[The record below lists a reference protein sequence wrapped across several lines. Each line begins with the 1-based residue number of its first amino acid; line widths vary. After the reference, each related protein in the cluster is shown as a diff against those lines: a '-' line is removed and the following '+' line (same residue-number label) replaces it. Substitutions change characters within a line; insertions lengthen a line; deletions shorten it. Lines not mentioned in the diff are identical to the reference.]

1 MTDPARQR
9 TRLYLI
15 TPSDI
20 SDLSGFTKTFEAAIA
35 GGDVACLQVRIKP
48 DGLIDEAKTKAVAEA
63 LLPACRARDIA
74 LIINDSVDV
83 CLETGADG
91 VHLGHLDMRVK
102 DARKRLG
109 KQPIIGA
116 TAKNSRHVAMEAGE
130 QGADYVAF
138 GAFYPSET
146 KADTVPA
153 DRELLT
159 WWQSVMELPCVA
171 IGGISPARAKEISFA
186 GADFVAVSAGVWAH
200 PDGPGAAVAAFN
212 AALDEAEAAFKS
224 DVS

>member
-1 MTDPARQR
+1 MTDITRER

-15 TPSDI
+15 TPSSVPDVAA
-20 SDLSGFTKTFEAAIA
+20 FAKTFEGALE
-35 GGDVACLQVRIKP
+35 GGDVASLQVRIKP
-48 DGLIDEAKTKAVAEA
+48 DGLVDEVATEAVARV
-63 LLPACRARDIA
+63 LLPICRERDVA

-83 CLETGADG
+83 CEKVGADG
-91 VHLGHLDMRVK
+91 VHLGALDMRVK

-138 GAFYPSET
+138 GAFFPSET

-153 DRELLT
+153 DTELLT
-159 WWQSVMELPCVA
+159 WWQAVMELPCVA
-171 IGGISPARAKEISFA
+171 IGGITAERARELSAA
-186 GADFVAVSAGVWAH
+186 GADFLAVSAGVWAH
-200 PDGPGAAVAAFN
+200 PDGPAAAVRAFN
-212 AALDEAEAAFKS
+212 AALDEAADAF
-224 DVS
+224 

>member
-1 MTDPARQR
+1 MTDPTRQR

-15 TPSDI
+15 TPSDVH
-20 SDLSGFTKTFEAAIA
+20 DVPGFVKTVEAAA
-35 GGDVACLQVRIKP
+35 EGGDVASLQVRIKP
-48 DGLIDEAKTKAVAEA
+48 DGLIDEAKTRAVAEA
-63 LLPACRARDIA
+63 LLPACREREIA

-102 DARKRLG
+102 DARGRLG

-138 GAFYPSET
+138 GAFFPSET

-153 DRELLT
+153 DPELLS
-159 WWQSVMELPCVA
+159 WWQTVMELPCVA
-171 IGGISPARAKEISFA
+171 IGGITPDRAKDISLA

-200 PDGPGAAVAAFN
+200 PDGPAAAVAAFN
-212 AALDEAEAAFKS
+212 AALDEAEAAF
-224 DVS
+224 

>member
-1 MTDPARQR
+1 MSDPNRPR

-15 TPSDI
+15 TPPEIADV
-20 SDLSGFTKTFEAAIA
+20 DAFLKDAEAALD
-35 GGDVACLQVRIKP
+35 GGDVACLQVRVKP
-48 DGLIDEAKTKAVAEA
+48 GGVIDEAGTEAVARA
-63 LLPACRARDIA
+63 VQPLCRSRDVA

-83 CLETGADG
+83 CEKVGADG

-109 KQPIIGA
+109 KDLIIGA

-138 GAFYPSET
+138 GAFFPTET

-153 DRELLT
+153 EPELLE
-159 WWQSVMELPCVA
+159 WWQAVMELPCVA
-171 IGGISPARAKEISFA
+171 IGGITAERAKAISLA
-186 GADFVAVSAGVWAH
+186 GADFVAVSSAVWSH
-200 PDGPGAAVAAFN
+200 PGGPKAAVAAFN
-212 AALDEAEAAFKS
+212 AALDAAASEF
-224 DVS
+224 